1 VAQTLVRIAVTMQTA
16 ATVRVAIFASIAT
29 DAQATAEVVH
39 VMETTI
45 DAQLVI
51 IV

>member
-1 VAQTLVRIAVTMQTA
+1 MPVLTAVTMQTA
-16 ATVRVAIFASIAT
+16 AIVRVAIFAPIAT
-29 DAQATAEVVH
+29 DVQVIAEVVH

-45 DAQLVI
+45 DAQHAI